1 MRTMIAVA
9 RIEWARLLRTPAAF
23 TMLLLVPALQVILFG
38 TAIRPQ
44 AAELRVAIAAPTPQA
59 WAGAAK
65 RLREAGGF
73 AVIGDD
79 RRALGDAAAAVQR
92 GEAAIGIEIPEVR
105 SFANPTAPDLPVR
118 IVADAT
124 NATLTATAVAEI
136 EAGYWREAA
145 ARGEIAVPRLTVERL
160 HNADA
165 RADWTFLPA
174 LGGVTVMISM
184 IMLGCLSLAR
194 EREGG
199 TWETLLSLPGS
210 RVALM
215 AGKALP
221 YVVLG
226 TVQGIVVL
234 AIGVGAFA
242 LPVRG
247 AAWALVLLM
256 PLFAAAHFLI
266 GYAISARARTQVAAL
281 QGAVAFYLPA
291 MLLSG
296 FLYPFETLPG
306 WAQRLGAL
314 FPLTHMIQAARDALL
329 RGADA
334 GTVLADGWPIL
345 AVLAVAIAAA
355 LGLQARNVD

>member
-1 MRTMIAVA
+1 MRTVLAVA
-9 RIEWARLLRTPAAF
+9 RIERARLLRTPAAF
-23 TMLLLVPALQVILFG
+23 TLLLLVPALQVLLFG
-38 TAIRPQ
+38 TAIRPEG
-44 AAELRVAIAAPTPQA
+44 ATVTVAVAAPTPRA
-59 WAGAAK
+59 WDAAAK
-65 RLREAGGF
+65 RLRDAGGF
-73 AVIGDD
+73 AIVGG
-79 RRALGDAAAAVQR
+79 ALRPGGAEAAVR
-92 GEAAIGIEIPEVR
+92 HGAASIGIEVPEVR

-118 IVADAT
+118 VIADAA
-124 NATLTATAVAEI
+124 NATLTATATAAI
-136 EAGYWREAA
+136 EAAYWREAA
-145 ARGEIAVPRLTVERL
+145 QRGDLAVPRFAVERL
-160 HNADA
+160 YNPPG

-174 LGGVTVMISM
+174 LIGVTMMISM
-184 IMLGCLSLAR
+184 IMLGCLSLTR

-210 RVALM
+210 RAAVM

-226 TVQGIVVL
+226 SVQGLLVL
-234 AIGVGAFA
+234 GIGVSVFA

-247 AAWALVLLM
+247 AAWALVLLL
-256 PLFAAAHFLI
+256 PVFAAAHFMI

-296 FLYPFETLPG
+296 FLYPFETLPA

-314 FPLTHMIQAARDALL
+314 FPLTHMIRAARDALL

-334 GTVLADGWPIL
+334 ASVFATGGPIL
-345 AVLAVAIAAA
+345 VALIVATLAG
-355 LGLQARNVD
+355 LWLQARNID